1 MHLLFFITHKTLIY
15 ETYKTIAY
23 EYAVVNC
30 HVRTE
35 RSNQPAPAGH
45 GPAGHRY
52 AGLAAKCSTREFAAR
67 ELSEQDLGDLLW
79 AANGVNR
86 PEMGK
91 RTAPSALNR
100 QDVDVYVV
108 RQDGCYLYD
117 ATEHRLVPVAEGDYR
132 KDVAAGQDF
141 AAEAP
146 VSLVLVSDYAR
157 MGDVASAGTAK
168 ACAIDAGIVSQ
179 NISLFCAAAEL
190 ATVPRMTMNEKALR
204 KVLKL
209 KDSQQLMLNHPVG
222 YMKR

>member
-1 MHLLFFITHKTLIY
+1 MKRGQTILLCMLLSTTLFAGEDDIRLPQPDM
-15 ETYKTIAY
+15 KR
-23 EYAVVNC
+23 NC
-30 HVRTE
+30 TVMQALQQR
-35 RSNQPAPAGH
+35 
-45 GPAGHRY
+45 
-52 AGLAAKCSTREFAAR
+52 CSTRDFATR

-86 PEMGK
+86 HETGK

-100 QDVDVYVV
+100 QDVDIYVV
-108 RQDGCYLYD
+108 KQNGCYRYE
-117 ATEHRLVPVAEGDYR
+117 AEEHRLVLVADGDYR

-146 VSLVLVSDYAR
+146 VLLVLVSDFAR
-157 MGDVASAGTAK
+157 MGDVASAGTAR
-168 ACAIDAGIVSQ
+168 ACALDAGIVSQ

-190 ATVPRMTMNEKALR
+190 ATVPRMTMDEDALR
-204 KVLKL
+204 KALKL

>member
-1 MHLLFFITHKTLIY
+1 MSMLLSTAMFAQEGPISLP
-15 ETYKTIAY
+15 
-23 EYAVVNC
+23 
-30 HVRTE
+30 RPDMS
-35 RSNQPAPAGH
+35 RPATVMQALQQ
-45 GPAGHRY
+45 R
-52 AGLAAKCSTREFAAR
+52 CSTREFATR

-86 PEMGK
+86 PETGK

-100 QDVDVYVV
+100 QDVDIYVV

-117 ATEHRLVPVAEGDYR
+117 AAEHRLVPVAKGDYR

-146 VSLVLVSDYAR
+146 VSLVLVSDFAR

-168 ACAIDAGIVSQ
+168 ACALDAGIVSQ
-179 NISLFCAAAEL
+179 NISLFCAAANL
-190 ATVPRMTMNEKALR
+190 ATVPRMTMNETALR
-204 KVLKL
+204 KALKL

-222 YMKR
+222 HMKR